1 MIEAIERM
9 LKKMGLISPIEKD
22 DIINASIEDSAR
34 NFDDALS
41 KLRDTLKERK
51 ASVAHLR
58 QSIKTAQEK
67 THAFED
73 FEKLVVNRSGR
84 RINGG

>member
-1 MIEAIERM
+1 MIEAIERV

-22 DIINASIEDSAR
+22 DLINASIEDSAR
-34 NFDDALS
+34 EFDSALS

-58 QSIKTAQEK
+58 ESIKNAQEK

-73 FEKLVVNRSGR
+73 FEKLVVNRR
-84 RINGG
+84 RANGG